1 MGLELR
7 FLQNRLTF
15 EAAFYNTKT
24 TNQTIPSQISSA
36 TGFTSATINLGS
48 MTNKGVEL
56 DLSLTPLLNL
66 GPVKWDFGA
75 TFAYNKNLVGT
86 DLGGEISLGNSVYA
100 TPGKAYPNLKVSD
113 WVRDSATGKIIVD
126 AATGFPT
133 KQVLLALLVQPFRLT
148 KLD

>member
-1 MGLELR
+1 MLSGAGFPYGSQAGFTISNNFANPGLKPEFTTEKEVGLELR

-75 TFAYNKNLVGT
+75 TFAYNKT
-86 DLGGEISLGNSVYA
+86 R
-100 TPGKAYPNLKVSD
+100 
-113 WVRDSATGKIIVD
+113 WH
-126 AATGFPT
+126 
-133 KQVLLALLVQPFRLT
+133 
-148 KLD
+148 